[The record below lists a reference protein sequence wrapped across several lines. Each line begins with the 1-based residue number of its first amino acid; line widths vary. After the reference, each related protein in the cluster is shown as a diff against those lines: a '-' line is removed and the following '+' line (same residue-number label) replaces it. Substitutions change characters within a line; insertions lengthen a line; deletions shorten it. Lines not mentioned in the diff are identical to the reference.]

1 MNYVMLLFLIVFA
14 VLWVHDGMKA
24 HKYLH
29 LWQAEAERHAHART
43 ELAEMDR
50 TAHLMG
56 DCCAT
61 HVRTI
66 AKLKQE
72 VAQLHEEIAKKDE
85 LRERL
90 ARSLAMRINP
100 PEEFPAFDGIKVEEV
115 EDMAMTDYI
124 FTKGNPVVCQCGGI
138 ATMKHTVTGKPYCE
152 SCRPNH

>member
-1 MNYVMLLFLIVFA
+1 MIHIIIFA
-14 VLWVHDGMKA
+14 TALAVYFVANMELQRRKYRRLWIEESK
-24 HKYLH
+24 
-29 LWQAEAERHAHART
+29 RHAHARA

-66 AKLKQE
+66 ANLKQE
-72 VAQLHEEIAKKDE
+72 VAILHEDIAKKDE

-100 PEEFPAFDGIKVEEV
+100 PEEFPAFDGIKVE
-115 EDMAMTDYI
+115 DI
-124 FTKGNPVVCQCGGI
+124 
-138 ATMKHTVTGKPYCE
+138 
-152 SCRPNH
+152 